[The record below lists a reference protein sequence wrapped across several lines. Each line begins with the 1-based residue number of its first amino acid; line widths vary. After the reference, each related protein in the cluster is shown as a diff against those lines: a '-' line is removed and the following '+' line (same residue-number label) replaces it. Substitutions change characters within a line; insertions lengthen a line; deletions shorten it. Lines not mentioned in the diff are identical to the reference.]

1 MPKRPGRTL
10 KLSISLD
17 KADVALLAERA
28 ERIAGGNLSA
38 AVADVIRV
46 AREWE
51 GRIALAEW
59 LGEGREEP
67 SAEVREAIRSDW
79 RGGRRRRRRSRA
91 A

>member
-1 MPKRPGRTL
+1 MTKRPGRTV

-17 KADVALLAERA
+17 KQDVALLAARA
-28 ERIAGGNLSA
+28 KRIAGGNLSA
-38 AVADVIRV
+38 AVADMIRV

-51 GRIALAEW
+51 GRVALADW

-67 SAEVREAIRSDW
+67 SAEVRDAIRAEW
-79 RGGRRRRRRSRA
+79 RGGRRRRRSSA